1 MNKLEFAVFNLYLG
15 TLNKMEFPK
24 ILKSRFKLVFSNMKN
39 SIVVFLLFL
48 LVSCNAYKD
57 IPVQELSVGMTV
69 QQVQTIVKKEL
80 VQASLSTEN
89 GVEKKVY
96 QVQKRIVRG
105 GVARQQRYNIYFIDG
120 KMVKYEKESEK
131 FSF

>member
-1 MNKLEFAVFNLYLG
+1 
-15 TLNKMEFPK
+15 
-24 ILKSRFKLVFSNMKN
+24 MKN
-39 SIVVFLLFL
+39 SIVVILLFV

-80 VQASLSTEN
+80 VQASLSSES

>member
-1 MNKLEFAVFNLYLG
+1 
-15 TLNKMEFPK
+15 
-24 ILKSRFKLVFSNMKN
+24 MKN
-39 SIVVFLLFL
+39 PIVVILLFL

-69 QQVQTIVKKEL
+69 QQVQNIVKKEL

-105 GVARQQRYNIYFIDG
+105 GVARQQRYNIYFIDN
-120 KMVKYEKESEK
+120 KMIKYEKESEK